1 MGKSV
6 LITSHT
12 HSAVDNLLL
21 RLKTF
26 DLPFLRLGSSGRV
39 NPQLKDY
46 SEAVLTANCH
56 TETELSNAYESFQI
70 VGVTCLG
77 ATHPIFLHRTFN
89 FCIVDEATQ
98 VMQVT
103 VLRPLFFSQRF
114 ILVGDP
120 DQLPPLIKSP
130 EARQKGADESLF
142 MRLDSEEATSV
153 LTLQYRMNKTITKL
167 ANELTYRSALQCAS
181 DEVKSAVMSK
191 SIDQT
196 VVKDKWLQRVLQ
208 THVDQS
214 VFLLDTTDCS
224 ERSFNYANSKH
235 STTCSR
241 IEIAFNEQT
250 LPLEAVIKSPSKSSK
265 RLAKYTNYCEAA
277 LVFKI
282 VKALLISH
290 YEPERIGIIAPY
302 RAQVEL
308 LKKLALQ
315 HHTFYQNSSKEH
327 HTPLDFSAVE
337 VNTVDQYQG
346 RDKDIIIYSC
356 CRTGPTSN
364 ESLERNRD
372 AEILEDKR
380 RLTVAITRPK
390 HKLIIIGD
398 SACIQQYTPFKTL
411 ISHIP
416 SFCKLQL
423 EDDKLGF
430 HWSQLMDELSQT
442 INVN

>member
-21 RLKTF
+21 RLKPLK
-26 DLPFLRLGSSGRV
+26 LPFLRLGSSARV

-46 SEAVLTANCH
+46 SEAILTANCH
-56 TETELSNAYESFQI
+56 TEAELSKLYDSYPI

-77 ATHPIFLHRTFN
+77 SAHAIFLHRNFD

-98 VMQVT
+98 VMQPT

-120 DQLPPLIKSP
+120 DQLPPLIKSS

-142 MRLDSEEATSV
+142 QRLDCKEATSV

-167 ANELTYRSALQCAS
+167 ANELTYRGALQCAS
-181 DEVKSAVMSK
+181 NEVKTAVMCK
-191 SIDQT
+191 SIDQAN
-196 VVKDKWLQRVLQ
+196 VKYKWLQRVLQ

-214 VFLLDTTDCS
+214 VFLLDTMDCS
-224 ERSFNYANSKH
+224 ERSFNFAKAKH
-235 STTCSR
+235 STTCTL
-241 IEIAFNEQT
+241 IETAFNEQ
-250 LPLEAVIKSPSKSSK
+250 PLELQIKSPSKSSK
-265 RLAKYTNYCEAA
+265 RLSKYTNYCEAA
-277 LVFKI
+277 LVFSL
-282 VKALLISH
+282 VKALLSSH

-315 HHTFYQNSSKEH
+315 HHEFYQNLSKQEK
-327 HTPLDFSAVE
+327 HTLLDFSAVE

-346 RDKDIIIYSC
+346 RDKDVIIYSC
-356 CRTGPTSN
+356 CRTGPTSDQALQHSR
-364 ESLERNRD
+364 E
-372 AEILEDKR
+372 AEILEDQR
-380 RLTVAITRPK
+380 RLTVAITRSK

-411 ISHIP
+411 LAHIP
-416 SFCKLQL
+416 GFCKLKL
-423 EDDKLGF
+423 EDNKLGF
-430 HWSQLMDELSQT
+430 HWSQLMDELSQI